1 MTVDLARRR
10 VRLASGEELAYAH
23 AVAEHVETEYPQPI
37 SVYGASKLAVEA
49 LMHAFA
55 AQYGVDGVALRFTHV
70 YGPGRTTECFVG
82 EMLTA
87 AAEGRACHIP

>member
-1 MTVDLARRR
+1 MMLCSTLMVYGPD
-10 VRLASGEELAYAH
+10 AH